1 MFSPSVAMN
10 TEPETLGALRREID
24 RIDTSIHDLLMRR
37 SEVVGRI
44 DAVKKRGG
52 SAPTGMRPGRE
63 ARVIRRLIGR
73 HRGPLPAVVVARLW
87 RELISA
93 FTRLQGPLTVAV
105 CAPEMSVGY
114 WDLARSHFGSTTPM
128 SLHRSPFVVMREV
141 ARGEATVGVL
151 PVPESDDEDPWWPQL
166 AAETNDTLRIIS
178 RLPFVEDRN
187 SRFGI
192 PAALVVS
199 KMPQDDTKDDRTLV
213 VIASDA
219 RISRAR
225 INELLGSV
233 ALTGRSV
240 TTLDPRE
247 DHPEWLHLVE
257 VEGYL
262 TAADPRIGALVADAR
277 GRIGRVVAI
286 GGFANPVHAPSGA
299 HPAATA
305 AE

>member
-1 MFSPSVAMN
+1 MN
-10 TEPETLGALRREID
+10 KEPETLGALRREID

-52 SAPTGMRPGRE
+52 SSPTGMRPGRE
-63 ARVIRRLIGR
+63 ARVVRRLLGR

-128 SLHRSPFVVMREV
+128 SLHRSPIVVMREV

-151 PVPESDDEDPWWPQL
+151 PVPEPDDEDPWWPLL
-166 AAETNDTLRIIS
+166 AAETNDMLKIIS
-178 RLPFVEDRN
+178 RLPFVEDRG
-187 SRFGI
+187 SRVGI

-199 KMPQDDTKDDRTLV
+199 KMPQEDTRDDRTLV
-213 VIASDA
+213 VVVSDA
-219 RISRAR
+219 RIGRAR
-225 INELLGSV
+225 INELLGNV
-233 ALTGRSV
+233 ALTGHSV
-240 TTLDPRE
+240 TALDPRE
-247 DHPEWLHLVE
+247 DRPEWLHLVE
-257 VEGYL
+257 IEGYL
-262 TAADPRIGALVADAR
+262 TAADPRIEALVEGAR

-286 GGFANPVHAPSGA
+286 GGFANPVHAPGGVRS
-299 HPAATA
+299 PATVG
-305 AE
+305 E

>member
-52 SAPTGMRPGRE
+52 SSPTGMRPGRE

-105 CAPEMSVGY
+105 CAPGMSVDY

-141 ARGEATVGVL
+141 ARSETAVGVL
-151 PVPESDDEDPWWPQL
+151 PVPESDDEDPWWPLL
-166 AAETNDTLRIIS
+166 ADETSDTLKIIS

-187 SRFGI
+187 SRFGS

-199 KMPQDDTKDDRTLV
+199 KMPQDDTMDDRTLV
-213 VIASDA
+213 VVASDA
-219 RISRAR
+219 RIGRAR
-225 INELLGSV
+225 INEFLEGA

-240 TTLDPRE
+240 ASLDPRE
-247 DHPEWLHLVE
+247 GRPEWLHLVE

-262 TAADPRIGALVADAR
+262 TAADPRVGALVEGAR
-277 GRIGRVVAI
+277 GRIGQVVAI
-286 GGFANPVHAPSGA
+286 GGFANPVHAPSGIRS
-299 HPAATA
+299 AATA

>member
-1 MFSPSVAMN
+1 MN

-24 RIDTSIHDLLMRR
+24 RIDTSIHDLLVRR

-44 DAVKKRGG
+44 GAVKKRSG
-52 SAPTGMRPGRE
+52 SSPTGMRPGRE
-63 ARVIRRLIGR
+63 ARVIRRLIAR

-141 ARGEATVGVL
+141 ARGEGTVGVL
-151 PVPESDDEDPWWPQL
+151 PVPESDDEDPWWPLL
-166 AAETNDTLRIIS
+166 AAETNDTLRVIS
-178 RLPFVEDRN
+178 RLPFVEDRS

-199 KMPQDDTKDDRTLV
+199 KMPQEDTKDDRTLV

-219 RISRAR
+219 RIGRAR
-225 INELLGSV
+225 INELLGCV
-233 ALTGRSV
+233 ALTGRSI
-240 TTLDPRE
+240 TALDPRE
-247 DHPEWLHLVE
+247 DRPEWLHLIE

-262 TAADPRIGALVADAR
+262 TAADPRIGALVEGAR

-286 GGFANPVHAPSGA
+286 GGFANPVHAPTGIHS
-299 HPAATA
+299 AAVA